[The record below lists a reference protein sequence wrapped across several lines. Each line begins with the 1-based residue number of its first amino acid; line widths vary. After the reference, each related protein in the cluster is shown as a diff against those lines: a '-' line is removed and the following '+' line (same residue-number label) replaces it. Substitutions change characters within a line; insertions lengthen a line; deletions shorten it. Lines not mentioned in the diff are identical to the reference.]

1 MHLKKEIK
9 ELMHLIHNS
18 MLIHFIFFFNLFN
31 QASLNDIS
39 PADRK
44 LLF

>member
-18 MLIHFIFFFNLFN
+18 MLINFIFFNLFN